1 MEGGVKELAVYRME
15 RAREMLEAAESN
27 LDSEQIRTSL
37 NRSYYAVFP
46 AIWAVN
52 CLEGFDFFQTIPGVI
67 AFFNKTFLK
76 EGRDG

>member
-27 LDSEQIRTSL
+27 LDSEQIRTSF
-37 NRSYYAVFP
+37 NRSYYAVFH
-46 AIWAVN
+46 AMRAVN
-52 CLEGFDFFQTIPGVI
+52 CLEGFDSSKHSGVI

-76 EGRDG
+76 EGRDV